1 MFVISHFKPLD
12 GITTIV
18 AVLKSFEI
26 DDKDNKCVAWTHGGR
41 CGVVP

>member
-18 AVLKSFEI
+18 AVFKSFEI
-26 DDKDNKCVAWTHGGR
+26 DDKDN
-41 CGVVP
+41 